1 MIDQPSPRRR
11 FFAIALILCC
21 FAGVPMAAD
30 ISIAG
35 EQDGFLETG
44 HYLVTSS
51 ITVKRGK
58 TLSFA
63 PGCIVRFKRFAG
75 IIVEGALKCVGTA
88 GLPILFTSE
97 NHRLSDP
104 ASADAPAPFDW
115 NGVLVVD
122 SLASLDLERVHVI
135 YSTFGIDIKS
145 TKSNVRLQDVMF
157 DENGQFNLKAGSV
170 QLDVKENEPF
180 SIGLPSPVE
189 GAPSAPP
196 APVLTEPKPE
206 PVPPA
211 PALDKVAVKK
221 TPKKGAWKLPVRIGC
236 GAVALIGAGAAIF
249 YDSEV
254 AKYQKKYEGVHSHGD
269 QPLLDTYWDK
279 GKQAEKQ
286 RNTGTILAIVGTG
299 CFTITFL
306 F

>member
-11 FFAIALILCC
+11 FLAIALIVCC
-21 FAGVPMAAD
+21 FVGIPVAAD

-75 IIVEGALKCVGTA
+75 IIVEGTLKCAGTT

-97 NHRLSDP
+97 NHRLSGP

-115 NGVLVVD
+115 NGVLVAD

-145 TKSNVRLQDVMF
+145 TKSNVRLQEVMF
-157 DENGQFNLKAGSV
+157 DENGQFNIKAGNA
-170 QLDVKENEPF
+170 QLDVKDNDPF
-180 SIGLPSPVE
+180 SFNQ
-189 GAPSAPP
+189 PP
-196 APVLTEPKPE
+196 LGETPVLTEQKPE
-206 PVPPA
+206 PTPPA
-211 PALDKVAVKK
+211 PAPAPENVVVKK
-221 TPKKGAWKLPVRIGC
+221 THKKGAWKLPIRIGC
-236 GAVALIGAGAAIF
+236 GAVALLGAGAAF
-249 YDSEV
+249 FFDAELVKNQDNYRRASDRAVED
-254 AKYQKKYEGVHSHGD
+254 AYKKKRD
-269 QPLLDTYWDK
+269 N
-279 GKQAEKQ
+279 AEKN
-286 RNTGTILAIVGTG
+286 RNNSKIIALIGAGG
-299 CFTITFL
+299 FFITFL